1 MVEPKLV
8 DLIRENNCPDV
19 ALGEFGKTLFEPSL
33 LQNEK
38 RSLEGLKALRTNP
51 NAADVEELWT
61 IDCGAGRFLLS
72 KIASAL

>member
-8 DLIRENNCPDV
+8 DVIRENNCLDV
-19 ALGEFGKTLFEPSL
+19 ALDEFGKKLFEPSL

-38 RSLEGLKALRTNP
+38 RSLEGLKALRPNP

>member
-8 DLIRENNCPDV
+8 DVVRENNCPDV
-19 ALGEFGKTLFEPSL
+19 ALDEFGKKLFEPSL
-33 LQNEK
+33 LENEK

-61 IDCGAGRFLLS
+61 IDCGPADCY
-72 KIASAL
+72 